1 MAKKPSQKQ
10 NFLQGA
16 ALLTIA
22 VAIVKVIG
30 AVYKIPLQRILGGVG
45 FSYFNTAYSIYTLL
59 LTIATAGLPVAMSR
73 LISQAHSLGQHN
85 RVRQIY
91 KVARSMYLG
100 LGLVCTLVMAIF
112 CRQLAE
118 TMKESGAWITILC
131 LSPCALLMGFLSSY
145 RGFFQGQGNMAPTSV
160 SQVLEAVC
168 KLVVG
173 LVTAYVLKALTQS
186 VAWAAGGAIIGVT
199 ASCVLSALYLNR
211 RFRPVYRELEVSAEE
226 VESFQRTAGK
236 LLAVAIPITIGSA
249 GMQLLNVVEIGVYKG
264 NIQHLLETGRYQQD
278 LVPILREEVQ
288 QLKDYTVERE
298 FELMSSSIKGIYDFC
313 YTVFN
318 MPCSLIIPIN
328 TSLLPAITASLTL
341 GDNKGVKS
349 TEESAARVTGLL
361 AAPCAIGLGV
371 LGFPV
376 IGLLAG
382 NYGAEKMALAGPMMT
397 IMGLSV
403 FFYAIAM
410 FTNVLLQAHG
420 KINIPVINTL
430 LCGGV
435 KLVAMYF
442 VTQNPAVGILG
453 VPLLSVMCYLGIT
466 VLNIICLRRSATEKP
481 KLVSSLLRSML
492 PAALMGVAV
501 YGCYW
506 ALQNYAGITSNAV
519 LCAGPI
525 AVGVLVYAVLVVW
538 TKAITREDCMLLP
551 KGEKV
556 AKFLKL

>member
-1 MAKKPSQKQ
+1 MSDSSKKQ

-16 ALLTIA
+16 ALLALA

-30 AVYKIPLQRILGGVG
+30 AIYKIPLKHIIGDVG
-45 FSYFNTAYSIYTLL
+45 FSYFNTAYDIYTVL
-59 LTIATAGLPVAMSR
+59 LTISTAGLPIAMSR
-73 LISQAHSLGQHN
+73 MISQAHSLGQYN
-85 RVRQIY
+85 RVRQVY
-91 KVARSMYLG
+91 KVAKAIYLG
-100 LGLVCTLVMAIF
+100 LGIFSTLVMAVF
-112 CRQLAE
+112 CGWLANA
-118 TMKESGAWITILC
+118 MGQPDAWATILC
-131 LSPCALLMGFLSSY
+131 LAPCSLLMGYLSAY

-168 KLVVG
+168 KLIVG
-173 LVTAYVLKALTQS
+173 LAAAYALKAATQS
-186 VAWAAGGAIIGVT
+186 VAWAAAGAIIGVT
-199 ASCVLSALYLNR
+199 ASCVLSALYLHR
-211 RFRPVYRELEVSAEE
+211 RFRPAYHALEVSAEE

-249 GMQLLNVVEIGVYKG
+249 GMQLLNVVEISVYKG
-264 NIQHLLETGRYQQD
+264 NIQHLFETGRYQPD
-278 LVPILREEVQ
+278 LVPVLTEEVQ
-288 QLKDYTVERE
+288 QLKDYAPDKLY
-298 FELMSSSIKGIYDFC
+298 ELMSSSVKGIYDFC

-349 TEESAARVTGLL
+349 TEESAARITGLL

-371 LGFPV
+371 LAYPV
-376 IGLLAG
+376 MGLLG
-382 NYGAEKMALAGPMMT
+382 KYGAEKMALAGPMMT

-403 FFYAIAM
+403 FFYALAM

-420 KINIPVINTL
+420 KIHVPVINTL

-442 VTQNPAVGILG
+442 LTQNPNIGILA
-453 VPLLSVMCYLGIT
+453 VPLLSVMCYVGIT
-466 VLNIICLRRSATEKP
+466 VLNIICLRRSVTEKP
-481 KLVSSLLRSML
+481 KLVSSLFRSMI

-506 ALQNYAGITSNAV
+506 ALQNLAGITSNAV

-525 AVGVLVYAVLVVW
+525 AVGVLVYVVLVVW

-551 KGEKV
+551 KGEKL

>member
-1 MAKKPSQKQ
+1 MAKNPSQKQ

-16 ALLTIA
+16 ALLTFAI
-22 VAIVKVIG
+22 AIVKVIG
-30 AVYKIPLQRILGGVG
+30 AIYKIPLQRILGDVG
-45 FSYFNTAYSIYTLL
+45 FSYFNTAYNIYTLL

-112 CRQLAE
+112 CQQLADS
-118 TMKESGAWITILC
+118 MKESGAWITILC

-168 KLVVG
+168 KLIVG
-173 LVTAYVLKALTQS
+173 LAAAYALKAATQS
-186 VAWAAGGAIIGVT
+186 VAWAAAGAIIGVT
-199 ASCVLSALYLNR
+199 ASCVLSALYLHR
-211 RFRPVYRELEVSAEE
+211 RFRPAYHALEVSAEE

-249 GMQLLNVVEIGVYKG
+249 GMQLLNVVEISVYKG
-264 NIQHLLETGRYQQD
+264 NIQHLFETGRYQPD
-278 LVPILREEVQ
+278 LVPVLTEEVQ
-288 QLKDYTVERE
+288 QLKDYAPDKLY
-298 FELMSSSIKGIYDFC
+298 ELMSSSVKGIYDFC

-349 TEESAARVTGLL
+349 TEESAARITGLL

-371 LGFPV
+371 LAYPV
-376 IGLLAG
+376 MGLLG
-382 NYGAEKMALAGPMMT
+382 KYGAEKMALAGPMMT

-403 FFYAIAM
+403 FFYALAM

-420 KINIPVINTL
+420 KIHVPVINTL

-442 VTQNPAVGILG
+442 LTQNPNIGILA
-453 VPLLSVMCYLGIT
+453 VPLLSVMCYVGIT
-466 VLNIICLRRSATEKP
+466 VLNIICLRRSVTEKP
-481 KLVSSLLRSML
+481 KLVSSLFRSMI

-506 ALQNYAGITSNAV
+506 ALQNLAGITSNAV

-525 AVGVLVYAVLVVW
+525 AVGVLVYVVLVVW

-551 KGEKV
+551 KGEKL

>member
-1 MAKKPSQKQ
+1 MVKKPSQKQ

-30 AVYKIPLQRILGGVG
+30 AIYKIPLQRILGDVG

-160 SQVLEAVC
+160 SQVLEAIC
-168 KLVVG
+168 KLIVG
-173 LVTAYVLKALTQS
+173 LVAAHVLKALTQS

-211 RFRPVYRELEVSAEE
+211 RFRPAYHELAVSAEE
-226 VESFQRTAGK
+226 VESFRRTAGK

-249 GMQLLNVVEIGVYKG
+249 GMQLLSVVEIGVYKG
-264 NIQHLLETGRYQQD
+264 NIQHLLETGQYQQD
-278 LVPILREEVQ
+278 LVPVLREEVRA
-288 QLKDYTVERE
+288 LKDYTVERE
-298 FELMSSSIKGIYDFC
+298 FELMSSSIKGIYDYC

-376 IGLLAG
+376 IGLLG
-382 NYGAEKMALAGPMMT
+382 KYGAEKMALAGPMMT

-403 FFYAIAM
+403 FFYALAM

-420 KINIPVINTL
+420 KIHVPVINTL

-435 KLVAMYF
+435 KLAAMYF
-442 VTQNPAVGILG
+442 LTQNPAIGILA

-466 VLNIICLRRSATEKP
+466 VLNIIYLRRSVTEKP
-481 KLVSSLLRSML
+481 KLVSSLLRAMI
-492 PAALMGVAV
+492 PAMLMGVAV

-506 ALQNYAGITSNAV
+506 ALQNLAGITSNAV

-525 AVGVLVYAVLVVW
+525 AVGVLVYIVLVVW

-551 KGEKV
+551 KGEKL

>member
-1 MAKKPSQKQ
+1 MVKKPSQKQ

-30 AVYKIPLQRILGGVG
+30 AIYKIPLQRILGDVG

-91 KVARSMYLG
+91 KVARSRC

-160 SQVLEAVC
+160 SQVLEAIC
-168 KLVVG
+168 KLIVG
-173 LVTAYVLKALTQS
+173 LVAAYVLKALTQS

-211 RFRPVYRELEVSAEE
+211 RFRPAYHELAVSAEE
-226 VESFQRTAGK
+226 VESFRRTAGK

-249 GMQLLNVVEIGVYKG
+249 GMQLLSVVEIGVYKG
-264 NIQHLLETGRYQQD
+264 NIQHLLETGQYQQD
-278 LVPILREEVQ
+278 LVPVLREEVRA
-288 QLKDYTVERE
+288 LKDYTVERE
-298 FELMSSSIKGIYDFC
+298 FELMSSSIKGIYDYC

-341 GDNKGVKS
+341 GDDKGVKS

-376 IGLLAG
+376 IGLLG
-382 NYGAEKMALAGPMMT
+382 KYGAEKMALAGPMMT

-403 FFYAIAM
+403 FFYALAM

-420 KINIPVINTL
+420 KIHVPVINTL

-435 KLVAMYF
+435 KLAAMYF
-442 VTQNPAVGILG
+442 LTQNPAIGILA

-466 VLNIICLRRSATEKP
+466 VLNIIYLRRSVTEKP
-481 KLVSSLLRSML
+481 KLVSSLLRSMI
-492 PAALMGVAV
+492 PAMLMGVAV

-506 ALQNYAGITSNAV
+506 ALQNLAGITSNAV

-525 AVGVLVYAVLVVW
+525 AVGVLVYFVLVVW

-551 KGEKV
+551 KGEKL

>member
-1 MAKKPSQKQ
+1 MVKKPSQKQ

-30 AVYKIPLQRILGGVG
+30 AIYKIPLQRILGDVG

-160 SQVLEAVC
+160 SQVLEAIC
-168 KLVVG
+168 KLIVG
-173 LVTAYVLKALTQS
+173 LVAAYVLKALTQS

-211 RFRPVYRELEVSAEE
+211 RFRPAYHELAVSAEE
-226 VESFQRTAGK
+226 VESFRRTAGK

-249 GMQLLNVVEIGVYKG
+249 GMQLLSVVEIGVYKG
-264 NIQHLLETGRYQQD
+264 NIQHLLETGQYQQD
-278 LVPILREEVQ
+278 LVPVLREEVRA
-288 QLKDYTVERE
+288 LKDYTVERE
-298 FELMSSSIKGIYDFC
+298 FELMSSSIKGIYDYC

-341 GDNKGVKS
+341 GDDKGVKS

-376 IGLLAG
+376 IGLLG
-382 NYGAEKMALAGPMMT
+382 KYGAEKMALAGPMMT

-403 FFYAIAM
+403 FFYALAM

-420 KINIPVINTL
+420 KIHVPVINTL

-435 KLVAMYF
+435 KLAAMYF
-442 VTQNPAVGILG
+442 LTQNPAIGILA

-466 VLNIICLRRSATEKP
+466 VLNIIYLRRSVTEKP
-481 KLVSSLLRSML
+481 KLVSSLLRSMI
-492 PAALMGVAV
+492 PAMLMGVAV

-506 ALQNYAGITSNAV
+506 ALQNLAGITSNAV

-525 AVGVLVYAVLVVW
+525 AVGVLVYFVLVVW

-551 KGEKV
+551 KGEKL